1 MLNVLNQWPLWVILT
16 LMIVFFV
23 GFTELAFV
31 FVRRTVPDSFKFGH
45 EDGHFGAAVI
55 HSMMVFYGLVAALLA
70 VNVYETYSEVSH
82 TVSREAAAI
91 SAVYR
96 DAGGYPEPVRG
107 EVRQA
112 IKDYT
117 QQIIHEAWPQQRKGI
132 IPTGGVA
139 LVTRIHDLLDSFE
152 PATEGQKIIHV
163 ETLQAMNELLL
174 ARRLRVDSNR
184 EGLPG
189 VMWGVLVF
197 GAMLCLFAAS
207 FFRVSSARLQGF
219 GLSLL
224 ATLIALVLFMIFAWD
239 RPYVGEFGVDAGT
252 YELVYEQ
259 LMKG

>member
-1 MLNVLNQWPLWVILT
+1 MLNIINQWPLWVVLV
-16 LMIVFFV
+16 LMIAFFV
-23 GFTELAFV
+23 GFAQLSFV
-31 FVRRTVPDSFKFGH
+31 VVRRIVPEALKFGH
-45 EDGHFGAAVI
+45 EDGHFAAAMI

-70 VNVYETYSEVSH
+70 VNVYDTYSEVSH

-96 DAGGYPEPVRG
+96 DAGGYPEPMRT

-152 PATEGQKIIHV
+152 PASEGQKIVHV
-163 ETLQAMNELLL
+163 ETLQAMNELLI
-174 ARRLRVDSNR
+174 ARRLRVDANR

-197 GAMLCLFAAS
+197 GAMLCLFSGA
-207 FFRVSSARLQGF
+207 FFRVSSG
-219 GLSLL
+219 GLHGLGLGLL
-224 ATLIALVLFMIFAWD
+224 ATLIAIVLFMIFAWD
-239 RPYVGEFGVDAGT
+239 RPFVGEFGIDPGT
-252 YELVYEQ
+252 YELVYDQ
-259 LMKG
+259 LMK

>member
-1 MLNVLNQWPLWVILT
+1 MLNLLNQWPLWVVLT
-16 LMIVFFV
+16 LMIVFLV
-23 GFTELAFV
+23 GFAELAFLV
-31 FVRRTVPDSFKFGH
+31 VRRAVPDSMKFGH
-45 EDGHFGAAVI
+45 EDGHFGAAMI

-70 VNVYETYSEVSH
+70 VNVYEMYTEVSH

-96 DAGGYPEPVRG
+96 DAGSYPEPIRG

-112 IKDYT
+112 IREYT

-132 IPTGGVA
+132 IPTGGVSM
-139 LVTRIHDLLDSFE
+139 VTRIHDLLDAFE

-163 ETLQAMNELLL
+163 QALQAMNELLI
-174 ARRLRVDSNR
+174 ARRLRVDANR

-189 VMWGVLVF
+189 VLWGVLLS

-207 FFRVSSARLQGF
+207 FFRVSNPRLQAF
-219 GLSLL
+219 GIGLL
-224 ATLIALVLFMIFAWD
+224 ATLISVVLFMIFAWD
-239 RPYVGEFGVDAGT
+239 RPFVGEFGVDPGT

>member
-1 MLNVLNQWPLWVILT
+1 MITMLNQWPIGGVLA

-23 GFTELAFV
+23 GFAELSFLV
-31 FVRRTVPDSFKFGH
+31 VRRVVPESMKYGH
-45 EDGHFGAAVI
+45 EDGHFAAAVI

-70 VNVYETYSEVSH
+70 VNVYDTYSEVSH

-96 DAGGYPEPVRG
+96 DAGGYPEPVRS

-139 LVTRIHDLLDSFE
+139 LVTHIHDLLDAFE
-152 PATEGQKIIHV
+152 PVTEGQKIVHV

-174 ARRLRVDSNR
+174 ARRLRVDANR

-189 VMWGVLVF
+189 VMWGVLIF
-197 GAMLCLFAAS
+197 GAMLCLFSAA
-207 FFRVSSARLQGF
+207 FFRVSSQWLQGL
-219 GLSLL
+219 GLGLL
-224 ATLIALVLFMIFAWD
+224 ATLIAIVLFMIFAWD
-239 RPYVGEFGVDAGT
+239 RPFVGEFGVDPGT

-259 LMKG
+259 LMK

>member
-1 MLNVLNQWPLWVILT
+1 MPAFLNSLPLWAALA
-16 LMIVFFV
+16 LLIVFLT
-23 GFTELAFV
+23 GISQLLLLW
-31 FVRRTVPDSFKFGH
+31 VRRTVPVSMMFGH
-45 EDGHFGAAVI
+45 EESHFGAAVI

-70 VNVYETYSEVSH
+70 VNVYEMYTEVSH

-96 DAGGYPEPVRG
+96 DAGGYPEPIKG

-112 IKDYT
+112 IRDYT

-139 LVTRIHDLLDSFE
+139 LVTRVHDLLDSFE
-152 PATEGQKIIHV
+152 PATEGQKIVHV
-163 ETLQAMNELLL
+163 ETLEAMNELLI
-174 ARRLRVDSNR
+174 ARRLRVDANR

-189 VMWGVLVF
+189 VMWGVLLF
-197 GAMLCLFAAS
+197 GAVLCLFSAC
-207 FFRVSSARLQGF
+207 FFRVPNAKLHAF
-219 GLSLL
+219 GLALL
-224 ATLIALVLFMIFAWD
+224 ASLIAVVLFMILAWD
-239 RPYVGEFGVDAGT
+239 RPFVGEFGVDPDS